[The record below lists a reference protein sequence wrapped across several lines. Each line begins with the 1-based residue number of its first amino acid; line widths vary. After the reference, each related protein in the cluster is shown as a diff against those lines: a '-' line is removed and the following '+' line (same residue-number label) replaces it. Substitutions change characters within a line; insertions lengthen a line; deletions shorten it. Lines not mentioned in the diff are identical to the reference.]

1 MMMLSD
7 IFVDY
12 SWYIALAHFA
22 LAVALFFIVNWIGAR
37 AISVGYMQMDIV
49 IQEDTAPAFNFLFK
63 VLAPVVFLVLCAVAF
78 EAANLSSFN
87 SNIYFITIFYWLF
100 RVLWILC
107 SSRGSLTNWV
117 EQFIYWVASIGLS
130 AWVYSLIES
139 VEQIL
144 PSPRSLLD
152 QLWILIIVFVYS
164 ILNKVQISREG
175 TIRRKT
181 NYINSRFLS
190 FRKKYDGTIKEFFH
204 NDFYEALTYSIMIY
218 EDFNRPIII
227 RWIEYARFW
236 LTKKSHTLG
245 IMQVMTDEY
254 IDNIESIRRAMKII
268 EDLGNDFIEEYSN
281 SEWREYYTSVSSAIS
296 YISEKYN
303 GGNYKYSSEIQS
315 IFDVIESNYANALP
329 LIQSKRKGN
338 NDNQK

>member
-1 MMMLSD
+1 MLSD

-22 LAVALFFIVNWIGAR
+22 LAVTLTFIVNWIGAR

-107 SSRGSLTNWV
+107 SNRGSLTNWV

-130 AWVYSLIES
+130 VWIYSLIES
-139 VEQIL
+139 VDQIL
-144 PSPRSLLD
+144 PSSRSLLD

-218 EDFNRPIII
+218 EDFNRPVIV
-227 RWIEYARFW
+227 RYAEYLSFCITR
-236 LTKKSHTLG
+236 KPHSLG
-245 IMQVMTDEY
+245 IMQMTTDKY
-254 IDNIESIRRAMKII
+254 IDNKESIRLAMQKIVADSDKAWMAMSKNTFIESIISSSYVASQI
-268 EDLGNDFIEEYSN
+268 GH
-281 SEWREYYTSVSSAIS
+281 YYNPGD
-296 YISEKYN
+296 YN
-303 GGNYKYSSEIQS
+303 YASEIRE
-315 IFDVIESNYANALP
+315 IFNQI
-329 LIQSKRKGN
+329 SKSFYGPMPNSLEDFEKIF
-338 NDNQK
+338 KVE